1 MIAITALLT
10 DFIFL
15 SDIRLNNSAV
25 HIERISKHFLYEGK
39 RSYKL
44 YTNSTMNR
52 RGVGILMAADMPGEL
67 ENFTK
72 DDEQNL
78 LAVTYNS
85 GNGKI
90 RLVSIYGPNTND
102 FTFYEN
108 LNNYLSVDPMIP
120 VIIGGDWNCTYSC
133 EGRENNIDILNMA
146 NPPSTIRSGWLSDI
160 CTRHH
165 LTDPFRALGPNT
177 KDYSYTPGG
186 VRRNR
191 SRLDFFIIGDE
202 LIGKIKECRI
212 LPHLSSKLMDHKAV
226 TLSLN
231 IEKTKSRI
239 YINPSS
245 FSFPRTDDI
254 VWAAVAD
261 CYLNHAVP
269 DQVLPGEGVHIH
281 HARRRDR
288 IGEEK
293 IKVGSLF
300 RLIQEYNNLFEIRER
315 EGTND
320 RLELEIAGKN
330 TEIRIHRDSM
340 WDITFLTSLELVPSD
355 EYFLESLLSS
365 VKGAIVSY
373 QTWYKK
379 IETVRKSQIIK
390 DLNELKK
397 NYEENM
403 NEIFN
408 LENALNEL
416 VQKNIQ
422 AKVKSMK
429 IFECLNAEKPTP
441 MFLNL
446 AKKTKTNHKL
456 ENIKKPDGTN
466 FNSDRER
473 EDYIVSYYSTLYKK
487 PENERVDYTDCIE
500 QFLGEDIC
508 GNRIVQNSKLTND
521 EKDRLD
527 LPLTIDEIDKSME
540 KANLRSAPG
549 MDGISNVLL
558 KKYWPYFRNGIFKYA
573 LRCFETGRLTDV
585 FRGATVKLI
594 PKKGELS
601 ELKNWRPISL
611 LSNVYKILSRALNN
625 RLNLIVNR
633 VCSRAQKG
641 FNEARYT
648 QEVLINV
655 IETIAHCNTNGVPD

>member
-1 MIAITALLT
+1 
-10 DFIFL
+10 
-15 SDIRLNNSAV
+15 
-25 HIERISKHFLYEGK
+25 
-39 RSYKL
+39 
-44 YTNSTMNR
+44 
-52 RGVGILMAADMPGEL
+52 
-67 ENFTK
+67 
-72 DDEQNL
+72 
-78 LAVTYNS
+78 
-85 GNGKI
+85 
-90 RLVSIYGPNTND
+90 
-102 FTFYEN
+102 
-108 LNNYLSVDPMIP
+108 
-120 VIIGGDWNCTYSC
+120 
-133 EGRENNIDILNMA
+133 MA

-355 EYFLESLLSS
+355 EFFLESLLSS

-379 IETVRKSQIIK
+379 PKQ
-390 DLNELKK
+390 
-397 NYEENM
+397 
-403 NEIFN
+403 
-408 LENALNEL
+408 
-416 VQKNIQ
+416 
-422 AKVKSMK
+422 
-429 IFECLNAEKPTP
+429 
-441 MFLNL
+441 
-446 AKKTKTNHKL
+446 H
-456 ENIKKPDGTN
+456 
-466 FNSDRER
+466 
-473 EDYIVSYYSTLYKK
+473 
-487 PENERVDYTDCIE
+487 
-500 QFLGEDIC
+500 
-508 GNRIVQNSKLTND
+508 
-521 EKDRLD
+521 
-527 LPLTIDEIDKSME
+527 
-540 KANLRSAPG
+540 ANLKS
-549 MDGISNVLL
+549 
-558 KKYWPYFRNGIFKYA
+558 
-573 LRCFETGRLTDV
+573 
-585 FRGATVKLI
+585 
-594 PKKGELS
+594 
-601 ELKNWRPISL
+601 
-611 LSNVYKILSRALNN
+611 
-625 RLNLIVNR
+625 
-633 VCSRAQKG
+633 
-641 FNEARYT
+641 
-648 QEVLINV
+648 
-655 IETIAHCNTNGVPD
+655 

>member
-1 MIAITALLT
+1 
-10 DFIFL
+10 
-15 SDIRLNNSAV
+15 
-25 HIERISKHFLYEGK
+25 
-39 RSYKL
+39 
-44 YTNSTMNR
+44 
-52 RGVGILMAADMPGEL
+52 
-67 ENFTK
+67 
-72 DDEQNL
+72 
-78 LAVTYNS
+78 
-85 GNGKI
+85 
-90 RLVSIYGPNTND
+90 
-102 FTFYEN
+102 
-108 LNNYLSVDPMIP
+108 
-120 VIIGGDWNCTYSC
+120 
-133 EGRENNIDILNMA
+133 
-146 NPPSTIRSGWLSDI
+146 
-160 CTRHH
+160 
-165 LTDPFRALGPNT
+165 
-177 KDYSYTPGG
+177 
-186 VRRNR
+186 
-191 SRLDFFIIGDE
+191 
-202 LIGKIKECRI
+202 
-212 LPHLSSKLMDHKAV
+212 MDHKAV

-231 IEKTKSRI
+231 IEKTNSRI

-269 DQVLPGEGVHIH
+269 DQVLPGEGVLIH

-293 IKVGSLF
+293 LKVGSLL

-379 IETVRKSQIIK
+379 IETARKSQIIK

-408 LENALNEL
+408 LENVLNEL

-446 AKKTKTNHKL
+446 AKNTKTKFSPT
-456 ENIKKPDGTN
+456 
-466 FNSDRER
+466 
-473 EDYIVSYYSTLYKK
+473 
-487 PENERVDYTDCIE
+487 
-500 QFLGEDIC
+500 
-508 GNRIVQNSKLTND
+508 
-521 EKDRLD
+521 
-527 LPLTIDEIDKSME
+527 
-540 KANLRSAPG
+540 
-549 MDGISNVLL
+549 
-558 KKYWPYFRNGIFKYA
+558 
-573 LRCFETGRLTDV
+573 
-585 FRGATVKLI
+585 
-594 PKKGELS
+594 
-601 ELKNWRPISL
+601 
-611 LSNVYKILSRALNN
+611 
-625 RLNLIVNR
+625 
-633 VCSRAQKG
+633 
-641 FNEARYT
+641 
-648 QEVLINV
+648 
-655 IETIAHCNTNGVPD
+655 